1 MKDEIKNIKD
11 EMKKI
16 DTKMDEMKIT
26 IIHELKNLLK
36 NK

>member
-16 DTKMDEMKIT
+16 DTKMDEMKIM

-36 NK
+36 DK